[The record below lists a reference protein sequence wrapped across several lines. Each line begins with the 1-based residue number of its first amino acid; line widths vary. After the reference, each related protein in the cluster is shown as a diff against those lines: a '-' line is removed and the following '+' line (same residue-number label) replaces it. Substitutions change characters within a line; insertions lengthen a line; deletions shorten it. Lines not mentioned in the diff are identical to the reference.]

1 MNKQSVMQYLAI
13 VCYFLTIVAYLHA
26 WVLTY

>member
-13 VCYFLTIVAYLHA
+13 VCSFLTIVAFFHA